1 MLTGPSVYSLKK
13 KLTKSLVLNMVL
25 VMSLLLIGLNITIQ
39 SLVKEHVLTRL
50 QHDAESLI
58 SITQQDANASWAV
71 DPTHISTVY
80 NRVRSGHYYR
90 VTTPHQTIRSRS
102 LFDFEFSLPVIK
114 AGQSTTYKMKGP
126 GDENWMAWQQMI
138 NKNDQLIQIWVAED
152 ITPFNQSLL
161 RYSLYALVIVVLALL
176 ISLYIQHK
184 ILDRAFTVFNELRAN
199 LQSIRQREAN
209 SADIPVPM
217 EVLPLVE
224 EIKNLVKQ
232 LSHRIQRTRKAIGNL
247 SHEIKRPLQFLSLH
261 IDTKDD
267 KESVQQAIREIHGIV
282 DRELRRAKVS
292 GASGVGSVF
301 NLKHEMP
308 YLLEVMRKI
317 YPAISIDLDTAA
329 GLNEVNL
336 DKDDMLEL
344 MGNLTDNACKF
355 AAKNVSIQMKVNQQY
370 LHISIEDDGPGVETE
385 QLEEIVG
392 KGIRLDESTEGHG
405 LGLGICADIIESYQG
420 KLHFSRSSM
429 GGLRVAI
436 EIPLTD

>member
-25 VMSLLLIGLNITIQ
+25 VMSLILIGLNITIQ
-39 SLVKEHVLTRL
+39 NLVKEHVLTRL

-58 SITQQDANASWAV
+58 SILQQGVDASWEV

-102 LFDFEFSLPVIK
+102 LFDFEFSLPAIK
-114 AGQSTTYKMKGP
+114 AGQSMTYNMKGP
-126 GDENWMAWQQMI
+126 GDESWVVWQQVI
-138 NKNDQLIQIWVAED
+138 KKNNQLIQIWVAED
-152 ITPFNQSLL
+152 ISPFNQSLL
-161 RYSLYALVIVVLALL
+161 RYSLYALLVVVLALL

-184 ILDRAFTVFNELRAN
+184 ILDRAFTVFHELRNN
-199 LQSIRQREAN
+199 LQSIRQRDTS
-209 SADIPVPM
+209 SADFPVPI
-217 EVLPLVE
+217 EVLPLVQ
-224 EIKNLVKQ
+224 EIKKLVKQ
-232 LSHRIQRTRKAIGNL
+232 LDHRIQRTRNTIGNL

-261 IDTKDD
+261 IEA
-267 KESVQQAIREIHGIV
+267 KEDRDSVRQAIGEIRGIV
-282 DRELRRAKVS
+282 DRELRRAKIS
-292 GASGVGSVF
+292 GSSRVGSA
-301 NLKHEMP
+301 LHLGLEMP

-317 YPAISIDLDTAA
+317 YPAVSINLDTAA
-329 GLNEVNL
+329 DLNEVNL
-336 DKDDMLEL
+336 DRDDMLEL
-344 MGNLTDNACKF
+344 LGNLTDNACKF
-355 AAKNVSIQMKVNQQY
+355 ASKNVSIQMKADPQH

-385 QLEEIVG
+385 QLDKIVG

-429 GGLRVAI
+429 GGLRVTI